1 MSLRS
6 VLVQHKWK
14 ILLGAQGIYTVFLIK
29 DRIALVES
37 FNAERGEPIASEVE
51 AKEIRTAR
59 SEAGSSAGGGRDDAV
74 SSNTTLRAKAR
85 GRSVGGDGTDALEH
99 AVASIERQFGAGSV
113 MKLGDKSITLGP
125 SDVIPTGSLKV
136 DQALGVGGLPRG
148 RICEIYGPEA
158 SGKTTLAL
166 HVIAEAQRRGG
177 KCVFVDAEH
186 AIDPS
191 YADSIGVDVEE
202 LYISQPDSG
211 EQALEIADTLARSG
225 GVDVVVVD
233 SVAALVPKAE
243 LEGEMGDAHMALQAR
258 LMSQAMRKMTPA
270 LHKSNTLLIFINQI
284 RSKIGVMFGSPE
296 VTAGGNALKFY
307 SSVRIDIRRTSQ
319 QVTLNGSV
327 VGHVTK
333 VKVVKNKVAPPFGE
347 TTFDMIYGKG
357 ISRLGEMIDLGVEHG
372 ILSKRGAYFYRSLGP
387 DTEDGPNEENL
398 AQGREKFIARLE
410 EDEDL
415 HNWLQQGVTA
425 ALGLERS
432 SSSENEPSQQ

>member
-1 MSLRS
+1 M
-6 VLVQHKWK
+6 Q
-14 ILLGAQGIYTVFLIK
+14 
-29 DRIALVES
+29 
-37 FNAERGEPIASEVE
+37 
-51 AKEIRTAR
+51 
-59 SEAGSSAGGGRDDAV
+59 
-74 SSNTTLRAKAR
+74 
-85 GRSVGGDGTDALEH
+85 
-99 AVASIERQFGAGSV
+99 
-113 MKLGDKSITLGP
+113 
-125 SDVIPTGSLKV
+125 
-136 DQALGVGGLPRG
+136 
-148 RICEIYGPEA
+148 
-158 SGKTTLAL
+158 
-166 HVIAEAQRRGG
+166 
-177 KCVFVDAEH
+177 
-186 AIDPS
+186 
-191 YADSIGVDVEE
+191 
-202 LYISQPDSG
+202 
-211 EQALEIADTLARSG
+211 
-225 GVDVVVVD
+225 
-233 SVAALVPKAE
+233 
-243 LEGEMGDAHMALQAR
+243 
-258 LMSQAMRKMTPA
+258 
-270 LHKSNTLLIFINQI
+270 
-284 RSKIGVMFGSPE
+284 

-410 EDEDL
+410 EDEGL